1 MRRLSVFKTF
11 LLVFTIII
19 DAYTFLG
26 ILNLMKDKH
35 SFINPVIISVFC
47 LTSVLFLISI
57 LRIPRFESGK
67 RDPAGL
73 SRIFLFIGVYIL
85 FYLPK
90 LVFVGFRLTED
101 IIWFISWIISLPVNR
116 ITHMAMVPVRWS
128 IISEIGLAASV
139 IPFIAVLWGLIF
151 GRFHYKVEQTEI
163 SFRDLPESLDGLRI
177 VQLSD
182 IHLGSV
188 FGKHDRVQ
196 KAIDIVNSLRPDLV
210 LFTGDLVNN
219 YSEEAHGWEDL
230 FGSIKARYGKFSVLG
245 NHDYGDYWEWKSDA
259 ERQNNM
265 QLLYRIHKE
274 MGFNLL
280 LNESD
285 IVPVNGDRLALIG
298 VENWGLP
305 PFKQYGDLE
314 KSLKNV
320 PSSLF
325 KILLSHDPSHWDA
338 EIREKTGIQLT
349 LSGHTH
355 AMQFGFRLGN
365 FKWSPSK
372 YIYKRWMG
380 LYQQNGQ
387 ALYVNRGMGFIGF
400 PGRIGMRPEISLLV
414 LKKAVNQTA

>member
-1 MRRLSVFKTF
+1 MMRRLSVFKSF
-11 LLVFTIII
+11 LLVFTILV
-19 DAYTFLG
+19 DAYAFTG
-26 ILNLMKDKH
+26 ILNLMQDKH
-35 SFINPVIISVFC
+35 SFISLGIMSVFC
-47 LTSVLFLISI
+47 LTSILFLIFI
-57 LRIPRFESGK
+57 VRIPRFESGK

-73 SRIFLFIGVYIL
+73 SRIFLFIGVYFL

-101 IIWFISWIISLPVNR
+101 VIWFLSWLISFPVNW
-116 ITHMAMVPVRWS
+116 ITEFAMAPVRWS
-128 IISEIGLAASV
+128 ILSKIGLAVSTV
-139 IPFIAVLWGLIF
+139 PFFAILWGLIF
-151 GRFHYKVEQTEI
+151 GRFHYQVDETEI
-163 SFRDLPESLDGLRI
+163 SFRDLPESFNGLRV

-182 IHLGSV
+182 IHLGSI
-188 FGKHDRVQ
+188 FGKHNRVK
-196 KAIDIVNSLRPDLV
+196 KAIDIINSLNPDLV

-230 FGSIKARYGKFSVLG
+230 FKSIKSRYGKFSVLG
-245 NHDYGDYWEWKSDA
+245 NHDYGDYWEWKSET
-259 ERQNNM
+259 ERHNNM
-265 QLLYRIHKE
+265 QLLYKIHKE

-285 IVPVNGDRLALIG
+285 ILPINGDKLALIG

-314 KSLKNV
+314 KSLENV
-320 PSSLF
+320 PASLF

-338 EIREKTGIQLT
+338 EIKEKTNIQLT

-355 AMQFGFRLGN
+355 AMQFGFRMGN
-365 FKWSPSK
+365 FKWSPSR

-400 PGRIGMRPEISLLV
+400 PGRIGLRPEIALLV
-414 LKKAVNQTA
+414 LKKAVN

>member
-1 MRRLSVFKTF
+1 MMRRLSIFKKF
-11 LLVFTIII
+11 LIGFTILV
-19 DAYTFLG
+19 DAYTFIGILDLMKDRHS
-26 ILNLMKDKH
+26 ILNL
-35 SFINPVIISVFC
+35 SLISIFC
-47 LTSVLFLISI
+47 VVSILFLIYI
-57 LRIPRFESGK
+57 LRIPRFESEK

-73 SRIFLFIGVYIL
+73 SSIFLFIGVYIL

-101 IIWFISWIISLPVNR
+101 VIWFSSWIISFPVDW
-116 ITHMAMVPVRWS
+116 IAHVEISPVRWNILS
-128 IISEIGLAASV
+128 IIGLAASV
-139 IPFIAVLWGLIF
+139 IPFLAILWGLLF
-151 GRFHYKVEQTEI
+151 GRFHYQVEKTEI
-163 SFRDLPESLDGLRI
+163 SFHDLPDSFDGLRI

-188 FGKHDRVQ
+188 FGKHDRVK
-196 KAIDIVNSLRPDLV
+196 KAIEIVNSLNPDLV

-219 YSEEAHGWEDL
+219 YSEEAHGWENL
-230 FGSIKARYGKFSVLG
+230 FKGIKARYGKFSVLG
-245 NHDYGDYWEWKSDA
+245 NHDYGDYWEWNSGD

-265 QLLYRIHKE
+265 QMLYKIQHD
-274 MGFNLL
+274 MGFHLL

-285 IVPVNGDRLALIG
+285 ILPVNGDRLALIG

-314 KSLKNV
+314 KSLKEV
-320 PSSLF
+320 PASVF

-338 EIREKTGIQLT
+338 EIREKTNIQLT

-355 AMQFGFRLGN
+355 AMQFGFRHGK
-365 FKWSPSK
+365 FKWSPSQ

-400 PGRIGMRPEISLLV
+400 PGRIGMRPEIALLV
-414 LKKAVNQTA
+414 LKRKMN

>member
-1 MRRLSVFKTF
+1 MKDWHTIRNLSV
-11 LLVFTIII
+11 
-19 DAYTFLG
+19 
-26 ILNLMKDKH
+26 
-35 SFINPVIISVFC
+35 ISVFC
-47 LTSVLFLISI
+47 LATVVFIILII
-57 LRIPRFESGK
+57 RVPRFEPGK

-73 SRIFLFIGVYIL
+73 SRVFLFIGVYFL

-90 LVFVGFRLTED
+90 LVFVSFRFTED
-101 IIWFISWIISLPVNR
+101 VIWLFSWIISFPVNW
-116 ITHMAMVPVRWS
+116 ITDFSMTPFRWI
-128 IISEIGLAASV
+128 IISKIGLAASI
-139 IPFIAVLWGLIF
+139 IPFLAILWGLVF
-151 GRFHYKVEQTEI
+151 GRFHYQVDKTEI
-163 SFRDLPESLDGLRI
+163 SFRDLPESFDGLRI

-188 FGKHDRVQ
+188 FGKQDRLK
-196 KAIDIVNSLRPDLV
+196 KAIDIVNSLNPDLV

-230 FGSIKARYGKFSVLG
+230 FSGIKARYGKFSVLG

-265 QLLYRIHKE
+265 RLLYKIHE
-274 MGFNLL
+274 DMGFNLL
-280 LNESD
+280 RNSWD
-285 IVPVNGDRLALIG
+285 AVSINGDRLALIG

-314 KSLKNV
+314 KSLRDV
-320 PSSLF
+320 PASLF

-338 EIREKTGIQLT
+338 EINSKTSIQLT

-355 AMQFGFRLGN
+355 AMQFGFRLGK
-365 FKWSPSK
+365 FKWSPSS

-380 LYQQNGQ
+380 LYRKNGQ

-400 PGRIGMRPEISLLV
+400 PGRIGLRPEIALLV
-414 LKKAVNQTA
+414 LKKTMN